1 MKTLKESLLSDIDT
15 TLDDGDKII
24 EWQNHFGDA
33 ETALKTFDKF
43 ARELK
48 KHFSDYTK
56 FGSQY
61 KQDFDGA
68 CKFVDNDW
76 TIIISSA
83 KRSHYEVIRMCNGK
97 NMWMVH
103 ISTFVKRPPILT
115 FYDDY
120 MNGMRVLK
128 NQMAGS
134 INKYYKFD
142 NLKSLPTFISDIVN
156 TIINHTP
163 DEYINDKS

>member
-15 TLDDGDKII
+15 TIDAGDKII
-24 EWQNHFGDA
+24 DWQNNFGDT

-43 ARELK
+43 ANALK
-48 KHFSDYTK
+48 KHFGDYTT
-56 FGSQY
+56 FGGRY
-61 KQDFDGA
+61 KHEFDDA

-76 TIIISSA
+76 TIIISGA
-83 KRSHYEVIRMCNGK
+83 KRDKYGVIRICNGE

-103 ISTFVKRPPILT
+103 ISSFVKQHPVLI
-115 FYDDY
+115 FYKY
-120 MNGMRVLK
+120 HNRGMIALR
-128 NQMAGS
+128 QMVGA

-142 NLKSLPTFISDIVN
+142 NLKSLPKFISDIVN